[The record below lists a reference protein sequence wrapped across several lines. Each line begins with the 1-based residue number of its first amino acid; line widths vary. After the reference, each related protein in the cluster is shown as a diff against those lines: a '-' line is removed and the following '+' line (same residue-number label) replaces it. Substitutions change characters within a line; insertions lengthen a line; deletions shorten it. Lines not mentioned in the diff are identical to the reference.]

1 MASDKYGLYLNV
13 GKTKILSN
21 VPLSSFNVDGVE
33 IEVVHSFNF
42 LGSTISE
49 DGDCS
54 KVRKATGNH
63 LSNIFVQDKDYIV
76 GVVKA

>member
-1 MASDKYGLYLNV
+1 M

-21 VPLSSFNVDGVE
+21 APLSSFNVDGVE

-54 KVRKATGNH
+54 KEIIRRTILGKVDMKGLQR
-63 LSNIFVQDKDYIV
+63 V
-76 GVVKA
+76 